1 MARVEPAFKLKTANL
16 SVFVLHI
23 NTTDMAQLKQELD
36 ERYRKMQGFFS
47 NSPVV
52 LDLSAIATCEA
63 TLDFSDL
70 LSFMLD
76 HGMRASGVIGGS
88 DKQRSAAARS
98 GLGLFTDPAI
108 RSTVKPAPLPIASNE
123 NPAQEPE
130 PRKEGHSKSA
140 AEKPVAD
147 KKTVADKKEEETQSG
162 NSHFPGQGTG
172 LAQPVFEP
180 GSVSSTSMLID
191 KPVRTGQRIY
201 AKGASLVV
209 LAAVNAGSEL
219 IADGDIHIYAPLRG
233 RAIAG
238 ANGNEKARIFTSLLE
253 AELISIAG
261 CFKVFEN
268 GIPENL
274 RGKPVQAFLDGPNLV
289 IRPLQD

>member
-36 ERYRKMQGFFS
+36 ERYRKTQGFFS

-98 GLGLFTDPAI
+98 GLGLFTDPVI
-108 RSTVKPAPLPIASNE
+108 RSTVKPALLPIASNE
-123 NPAQEPE
+123 NPAQESE

-140 AEKPVAD
+140 AGEPVAGRKPVAD
-147 KKTVADKKEEETQSG
+147 KKKGETQPG
-162 NSHFPGQGTG
+162 NSHFSGQDTG
-172 LAQPVFEP
+172 PAQPVFEP

-274 RGKPVQAFLDGPNLV
+274 RGKPVQAFLDGSNLV